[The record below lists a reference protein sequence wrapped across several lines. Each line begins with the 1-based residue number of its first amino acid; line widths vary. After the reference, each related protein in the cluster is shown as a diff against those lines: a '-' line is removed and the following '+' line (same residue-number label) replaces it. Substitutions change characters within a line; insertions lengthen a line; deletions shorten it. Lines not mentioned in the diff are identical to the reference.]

1 MSVIDLPALWRFEN
15 HQALFRLILD
25 ATARPGQCADLS
37 PHLGGAHA
45 TLGVLATFCDNTQTL
60 ADLTGNLTDS
70 DWRFLD
76 VARAPAE
83 QAAFILAHGSALP
96 AFQPRLG
103 TLDAP
108 EGGATLIVKVAG
120 LTGGTALALTGPGI
134 KDTTNLHVTGLAPGW
149 LAARARWCADFP
161 MGCDMVLADETRVA
175 ILPRT
180 TKITEV

>member
-1 MSVIDLPALWRFEN
+1 MSVIDLPALWRPEN

-25 ATARPGQCADLS
+25 ATARPGQCADLT

-45 TLGVLATFCDNTQTL
+45 ALGALATFCDNTQEL
-60 ADLTGNLTDS
+60 ADLTGTLTDA

-76 VARAPAE
+76 VGRGASD
-83 QAAFILAHGSALP
+83 QAAFILAQGSDAP
-96 AFQPRLG
+96 TFQPRLG

-108 EGGATLIVKVAG
+108 EGGATLIVKVDS
-120 LTGGTALALTGPGI
+120 LTEGAALTLTGPGI
-134 KDTTNLHVTGLAPGW
+134 KTTTTLHVTGLAPDW

-180 TKITEV
+180 TKITEG